1 MDKLINDKNNNRK
14 GNSMTD
20 STATAESAQAKPSK
34 DNGQPPVNGKSQTKP
49 QAKYGRVISDPNEV
63 AHLVMMRINH
73 VNSKKDELT
82 IAVKA
87 LADTAKQLVGTYANQ
102 QAQIAKLTKRVEE
115 LEKTKDK

>member
-49 QAKYGRVISDPNEV
+49 QAKYGRVISNPNEV
-63 AHLVMMRINH
+63 AHLVMMRIKHWLIPPSNWWALTPT
-73 VNSKKDELT
+73 SKRRSP
-82 IAVKA
+82 
-87 LADTAKQLVGTYANQ
+87 N
-102 QAQIAKLTKRVEE
+102 
-115 LEKTKDK
+115 